1 MADSASSSSTS
12 SKPVELVTPS
22 SSHAPTKTKSAAFS
36 SSLSTK
42 PINVNPVHHVRSVS
56 KETSVGKEPSVK
68 PKYNDYRCYNVPE
81 MKQLYVKMLNDNLL
95 SLINYIYSQKA
106 VEPYNSAAT
115 RVALS
120 MQMLLAS
127 NQLIPYQQ
135 ASAIIKDI
143 ESLRSDTTYLEQWT
157 NPSLKRKALLKEIEL
172 VRKHTEIDETI
183 SLNLADQPD
192 HMGEHH
198 GDDLKNFDM
207 NSGISTLNVSAQ
219 LPVDNLDGDQG
230 RCSLM

>member
-1 MADSASSSSTS
+1 MADSSSKVSLPSTPLPQTPSTKTTSKAKVTVPNISSAKPISVNPATSSS
-12 SKPVELVTPS
+12 
-22 SSHAPTKTKSAAFS
+22 
-36 SSLSTK
+36 
-42 PINVNPVHHVRSVS
+42 
-56 KETSVGKEPSVK
+56 K

-95 SLINYIYSQKA
+95 SLINYIYSQQT
-106 VEPYNSAAT
+106 VEPYNSPAT

-143 ESLRSDTTYLEQWT
+143 EALRADAGYLDQWV
-157 NPSLKRKALLKEIEL
+157 NASLKRKALMKEIEM
-172 VRKHTEIDETI
+172 VRKHTEIDDTI
-183 SLNLADQPD
+183 SLNLANQPD
-192 HMGEHH
+192 TMGGPDGE
-198 GDDLKNFDM
+198 DLKNFDM

-219 LPVDNLDGDQG
+219 MPVDNLDGDQG
-230 RCSLM
+230 RCTIM

>member
-1 MADSASSSSTS
+1 MADSPSKTDLQTPHSSVKS
-12 SKPVELVTPS
+12 VN
-22 SSHAPTKTKSAAFS
+22 PTVKSVAKTKATPPSILSA
-36 SSLSTK
+36 K
-42 PINVNPVHHVRSVS
+42 PISVNPVASS
-56 KETSVGKEPSVK
+56 NK

-95 SLINYIYSQKA
+95 SLINYIYSQQS
-106 VEPYNSAAT
+106 VEPYNSPAT

-143 ESLRSDTTYLEQWT
+143 ETLRADASYLDQWA
-157 NPSLKRKALLKEIEL
+157 NASLKRKALMKEIEM
-172 VRKHTEIDETI
+172 VRKHTEIDDTI
-183 SLNLADQPD
+183 SLNLANQPD
-192 HMGEHH
+192 TLGGPD

-219 LPVDNLDGDQG
+219 MPVDLDEDQA
-230 RCSLM
+230 RCTIM

>member
-1 MADSASSSSTS
+1 MATSLPLTPFDVATPSSVASKSTKPKPSLISLS
-12 SKPVELVTPS
+12 SKPITVHTTNPVQT
-22 SSHAPTKTKSAAFS
+22 
-36 SSLSTK
+36 STK
-42 PINVNPVHHVRSVS
+42 PVQ
-56 KETSVGKEPSVK
+56 TSTKT
-68 PKYNDYRCYNVPE
+68 KYNDYRCYNVPE

-95 SLINYIYSQKA
+95 SLINYIYSQQA
-106 VEPYNSAAT
+106 VEPYHSAAT

-135 ASAIIKDI
+135 ASVIIKDI
-143 ESLRSDTTYLEQWT
+143 ESLRSDTAYLEQWT

-192 HMGEHH
+192 HMGEFN

-230 RCSLM
+230 RCSIM